1 MSKLCRANN
10 ILSSLGLCVALIGGT
25 KADACTSL
33 TYTDAKGA
41 VYYGRTLE
49 LALELPYLVTYFPA
63 GETFSSKV
71 AANTAPLNYRSRYRI
86 LAVTVPDSSP
96 TDLKI
101 VEGFNEAGLT
111 YSLLAFADASG
122 PTASF
127 EKTKAAIA
135 AIDLGTWTLGQFGS
149 VEEVKTAL
157 AEQTA
162 ILTPLAA
169 MGNEPSSF
177 HFTVHDRTGASIV
190 IEFTDGKQYVHDNPV
205 GVMTNGPALP
215 WHLTNLANYSFLS
228 NIDKSSTT
236 FGTLS
241 VSQPDSGIATE
252 GLPAS
257 NTSVGR
263 FVRAA
268 YYSKFAEKV
277 DTPDAAVQTLAH
289 IMNNFDRPKNISIDP
304 GASGDGEGGGGS
316 TTATAKA
323 AAGFTSE
330 YTSWTALTDLDR
342 EKLFLRPYQGMN
354 YTEFDLAK
362 LGDLKSVVSIPLK
375 GLDGMAGDAT
385 TALIAAEQ

>member
-1 MSKLCRANN
+1 MFKTSVPKET
-10 ILSSLGLCVALIGGT
+10 ILSLGLCAALLGAAT
-25 KADACTSL
+25 ADACTSL

-49 LALELPYLVTYFPA
+49 LAMELPYRVSYFPV
-63 GETFSSKV
+63 GETFSSEV
-71 AANTAPLNYRSRYRI
+71 AAGTAPLTYTSRYRV
-86 LAVTVPDSSP
+86 LAVAVPDSSP

-101 VEGFNEAGLT
+101 IEGFNEAGLT

-135 AIDLGTWTLGQFGS
+135 AIDLGTWTLGQFGT
-149 VEEVKTAL
+149 VAEVKAAL
-157 AEQTA
+157 AQQTA

-169 MGNEPSSF
+169 MDNERSSF
-177 HFTVHDRTGASIV
+177 HFAVHDRTGASIV
-190 IEFTDGKQYVHDNPV
+190 IEFTGGKQYVYDNPV

-228 NIDKSSTT
+228 NVDKSSTT

-277 DTPDAAVQTLAH
+277 DTPDAAVQMLAH

-304 GASGDGEGGGGS
+304 GSSGDGEGGGTG
-316 TTATAKA
+316 ATGKS

-342 EKLFLRPYQGMN
+342 QSLFLRTYEGMN
-354 YTEFDLAK
+354 YTEFDLTK
-362 LGDLKSVVSIPLK
+362 LGNLKSVVSIPLADV
-375 GLDGMAGDAT
+375 DGTAGDGT
-385 TALIAAEQ
+385 TALIAAAK